1 MTEGYYDDNFGSW
14 HDTDEEEVREFYHS
28 VQVRSVWKVCSI
40 CDEKVKLLPQY
51 DKCNSCMDR
60 MERGI
65 QI

>member
-1 MTEGYYDDNFGSW
+1 MEEYYDDNFGSW

-28 VQVRSVWKVCSI
+28 VQARSVWKVCSI
-40 CDEKVKLLPQY
+40 CDEEVKLLPQY
-51 DKCNSCMDR
+51 DKCDSCMDR